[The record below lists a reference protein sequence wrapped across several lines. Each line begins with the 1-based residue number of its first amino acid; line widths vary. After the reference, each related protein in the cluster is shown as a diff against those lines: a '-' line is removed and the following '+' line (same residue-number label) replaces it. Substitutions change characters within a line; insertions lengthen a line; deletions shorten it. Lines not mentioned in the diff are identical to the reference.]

1 MFGRSLCTF
10 NYRGEQE
17 SLLVNTSYK
26 LNTLLTFGTV
36 SLLMLRSI
44 YSQGHELSRVAL
56 DVLIPQ
62 ILQHASPEALSH
74 ALRRLAQSQDSLP
87 PINDRELEELG
98 VRFLSTISDSRH
110 WSDDLSSVDEN
121 RQTIA
126 HLCVLSGYTRLLTKV
141 AEWGIDLDVQDV
153 SGLTALH
160 CAYLREDWDCVRIL
174 KEAGANEYIKDNLG
188 RIPRRM
194 CQYVE
199 TEGTIHSER
208 EEPSTPAR
216 FSEEEWVDVS
226 SRTSASPE
234 NSTLPGTQPRLQL
247 PWQSPSI
254 IKAAGSGIRAS
265 SIPIPRPSSES
276 SSIADD
282 ASWSTAF
289 SNLQITDSPPPL
301 TRALSVVTSSSSKR
315 SGGDPPV
322 SQYGQYRSSHRT
334 YPPSPPKL
342 HRNVSH
348 VESAKHGSLP
358 TTSSFYPTPA
368 FPMPQPAV
376 PSFPV
381 AEPTGYDEESDDCA
395 DTPSQP
401 SSQRSSP
408 SPVSSSVPS
417 QHTLAPTPLPH
428 ASHTTHSTL
437 PAVTRSIPSQ
447 RIQLSHQQ
455 SPNTPDTGYNP
466 PPGPPPRHPVPSQ
479 GVVPSSPPH
488 HSPPEKDEKSVIRQ
502 QLQEARRTAWLGADQ
517 EKEKSR
523 FMGDVPLEKSAAL
536 ADPKVLMRM
545 AMGQFQQPK
554 QREA

>member
-1 MFGRSLCTF
+1 MFGGSLCTF

-26 LNTLLTFGTV
+26 RNTLLTFGTV

-56 DVLIPQ
+56 EVLIPQ

-74 ALRRLAQSQDSLP
+74 ALHRAAQSQDSLP
-87 PINDRELEELG
+87 PINNRDLEELG
-98 VRFLSTISDSRH
+98 VRFLATISDSQH
-110 WSDDLSSVDEN
+110 WSDELSFVDEN
-121 RQTIA
+121 RQSIA

-141 AEWGIDLDVQDV
+141 ADWGIDLDVQDV

-188 RIPRRM
+188 RIPRKM
-194 CQYVE
+194 CQSVE
-199 TEGTIHSER
+199 SEGMVHSER

-234 NSTLPGTQPRLQL
+234 NSTLLGTQPRLRL

-265 SIPIPRPSSES
+265 SIPIPRPSSEG

-289 SNLQITDSPPPL
+289 SHLQITDSPPPM
-301 TRALSVVTSSSSKR
+301 TGAPSPVTSLSSR
-315 SGGDPPV
+315 RGGGAPPV
-322 SQYGQYRSSHRT
+322 SPYGQYGSSHRT

-342 HRNVSH
+342 RRNVSRA
-348 VESAKHGSLP
+348 ESAKHGSLP
-358 TTSSFYPTPA
+358 TTSSFHPPPA

-417 QHTLAPTPLPH
+417 QRTLAPISIPH
-428 ASHTTHSTL
+428 TSHTTHATL
-437 PAVTRSIPSQ
+437 PAVTRSMPSQ
-447 RIQLSHQQ
+447 PVQPSHPLST
-455 SPNTPDTGYNP
+455 STPSTGYVP
-466 PPGPPPRHPVPSQ
+466 PPGPPPRHPVSSQ
-479 GVVPSSPPH
+479 GVVPSSPPR
-488 HSPPEKDEKSVIRQ
+488 HSAQEKDEKSVIRHH
-502 QLQEARRTAWLGADQ
+502 LQEARRTAWPNADQ
-517 EKEKSR
+517 EKEKTR
-523 FMGDVPLEKSAAL
+523 FKGDQKLPLEKGAAL
-536 ADPKVLMRM
+536 TDPNVLRRL

-554 QREA
+554 